1 MSATETIDGRRL
13 RGDRSRRK
21 ILDAAILQASRF
33 GLEGL
38 TLGSLATGIGT
49 SKGSITVLF
58 GDKEGLQLATLD
70 AAVACFTE
78 RVQGIRSGTQSPLKA
93 VATLFGRWF
102 EFVEKRKLP
111 GGCFIHATL
120 SEFRAKPGPIQDRVR
135 LHRDNWRKT
144 ITALLLEA
152 RASGELPVSVDI
164 DQLAFDLFACQAA
177 ADTALFYGDTDTF
190 VRAKRTV
197 QDRLS
202 FPRGEPKTKIIAKPR
217 GKIAS
222 RSTLTS

>member
-1 MSATETIDGRRL
+1 MNATEAVDGRRL
-13 RGDRSRRK
+13 RGDRTRRK
-21 ILDAAILQASRF
+21 ILDAAILRASRF

-38 TLGSLATGIGT
+38 TFGPLAAGTGM

-78 RVQGIRSGTQSPLKA
+78 GVQDIRSATQSPLKA
-93 VATLFGRWF
+93 VVTLFERWF
-102 EFVEKRKLP
+102 DFVETRKLP

-120 SEFRAKPGPIQDRVR
+120 SEFRAKPGPIQDRAR
-135 LHRDNWRKT
+135 SHRDNWRKT
-144 ITALLLEA
+144 VTALLFEA
-152 RASGELPVSVDI
+152 QASGEVPVSVDI

-190 VRAKRTV
+190 IRAKQTM

-202 FPRGEPKTKIIAKPR
+202 FPRGVLGQTPESGA
-217 GKIAS
+217 G
-222 RSTLTS
+222 